1 MSDEIV
7 KLIQYNSIYLIEIII
22 DELDLVKTPSVSKK
36 IKELL
41 HDIEQPRVIII
52 LDRLSYIDSTGISY
66 LVMIGREFESQGG
79 KLAVVCKRETIL
91 QVFDAVQIENFIHV
105 FPTVDA
111 SEKYFEKTE

>member
-1 MSDEIV
+1 MDEEIV

-41 HDIEQPRVIII
+41 QGIEKPRVIII

-79 KLAVVCKRETIL
+79 KVAVVCKRETIL

-105 FPTVDA
+105 FPNIEA
-111 SEKYFEKTE
+111 SEKYFNESE